1 MDQLEQKISDIIT
14 RCDADVEGIA
24 AASQSRA
31 KSGLGSGER
40 VPAWRRFDAVGDY
53 AAARMR
59 ARIDVAYD
67 EICNIIDADYA
78 RASRTMSAP
87 ASADDVATVQ
97 FALSRDDLTADEL
110 RALHGRYGSNYQL
123 AKAIEGRAF
132 KDGIADM
139 PTTIITADADAA
151 KHAARSLYTR
161 YEDAATAAIPLGRC
175 IADSY
180 HHRDVFGEL
189 Y

>member
-1 MDQLEQKISDIIT
+1 MDQLEQKISDVIT

-24 AASQSRA
+24 AKSQSRA
-31 KSGLGSGER
+31 KLGLGSGER
-40 VPAWRRFDAVGDY
+40 VPDYRRFDAVGDY

-78 RASRTMSAP
+78 RVSRTMSAP

-110 RALHGRYGSNYQL
+110 RALHGRYSSNYQL

-132 KDGIADM
+132 KDGVDV
-139 PTTIITADADAA
+139 PLTVITADADAA
-151 KHAARSLYTR
+151 KLAARSLYSR
-161 YEDAATAAIPLGRC
+161 YDDGFLGIPLGRC